1 MGDPEYLEKRAK
13 NNEAIKK
20 SREKARAKAK
30 ETQQKVDHLKK
41 DNKRLEDKITV
52 LGQEMQFLKEVFLA
66 HAGAQNPG
74 AAVAGVAA
82 GVAAGEQG
90 GDTELLASL
99 LGEID
104 QPIPG
109 PSNTSS

>member
-1 MGDPEYLEKRAK
+1 
-13 NNEAIKK
+13 
-20 SREKARAKAK
+20 
-30 ETQQKVDHLKK
+30 
-41 DNKRLEDKITV
+41 
-52 LGQEMQFLKEVFLA
+52 MQFLKEVFLA

-74 AAVAGVAA
+74 AAVAGAAAGVAA

>member
-1 MGDPEYLEKRAK
+1 MMAIVGPYLPE
-13 NNEAIKK
+13 IPDIFSFSKK
-20 SREKARAKAK
+20 EKARAKAK
-30 ETQQKVDHLKK
+30 ETQTKVDHLKK

-74 AAVAGVAA
+74 AAVAGAAA

-90 GDTELLASL
+90 GDMELLTNL
-99 LGEID
+99 LSEID
-104 QPIPG
+104 QPVPG
-109 PSNTSS
+109 PSN

>member
-1 MGDPEYLEKRAK
+1 MDKEDPEYLEKRAK

-104 QPIPG
+104 QPIP
-109 PSNTSS
+109 